1 MRILK
6 PLLAILL
13 VFCLNAGF
21 AQNESSKNTQL
32 ADTCVPATVDD
43 YNRLIKYFMA
53 EKEETKQLFK
63 FDLIQYALFRPNI
76 AYERKIKN
84 NLNAELAFL
93 FGAYQYSGYD
103 NHIVSSE
110 LMLFA
115 PTADLKYYH
124 NLKQR
129 KEMGRNTNGFSG
141 NFISFGMGSYFF
153 KYSNEYYKENKNGG
167 LINNYQRIG
176 EINDHLPYNN
186 TLKKEN
192 TTVWRN
198 KKYAPN
204 ESIAFIRVGYGIQQR
219 IGNIGYVATDFN
231 FGVGTNYDMSRLYLM
246 PEFSIKAG
254 FAISSFKKN

>member
-1 MRILK
+1 M
-6 PLLAILL
+6 LLFL
-13 VFCLNAGF
+13 CLNAGF

-84 NLNAELAFL
+84 NLNVELAFL
-93 FGAYQYSGYD
+93 FDYAQSQ
-103 NHIVSSE
+103 NPNVTFLSNM
-110 LMLFA
+110 LLFA

-141 NFISFGMGSYFF
+141 NFISFGMGSYIF
-153 KYSNEYYKENKNGG
+153 KYSNEYYKENKNGVI
-167 LINNYQRIG
+167 INNYQRIG

-204 ESIAFIRVGYGIQQR
+204 ESIAFIWVGYGIQRR

-231 FGVGTNYDMSRLYLM
+231 FGVGTNYDLSRLYLM

-254 FAISSFKKN
+254 FGISSFKKK